1 MADNHRIKNIYYM
14 LSYAYQSLRET
25 GYKNVAA
32 EDFDNVHDLFAAIIS
47 RGVGS
52 QVKRCLH
59 RDYVPQEESLSVLR
73 GQIRVA
79 ESIKQQTLSQ
89 GKLVCGYDEFTED
102 SPHNQVL
109 KATML
114 MLLRHGNVKPENK
127 QALRKLLLY
136 FSDVTEIIPTAIRW
150 DSLKY
155 HRNNASYRMLMGV
168 CRLAIKGLLLTTDA
182 GNYKLTSWL
191 QVEEMYHLY
200 EKFVL
205 SYYQQHHPY
214 FAPKA
219 AYIEWDLWGD
229 AARTYLP
236 TMKTDITLSN
246 GNRRL
251 IIDTKYYGH
260 TMQANSRFD
269 STTFISSHLYQIFAY
284 VKNSD
289 KGGTGKVAG
298 VLLYAKTEAD
308 VTPNEDFNISG
319 NRISLKTLDLNR
331 GWSDITEQL
340 ETLCGWLTESP
351 AV

>member
-1 MADNHRIKNIYYM
+1 
-14 LSYAYQSLRET
+14 
-25 GYKNVAA
+25 
-32 EDFDNVHDLFAAIIS
+32 
-47 RGVGS
+47 
-52 QVKRCLH
+52 
-59 RDYVPQEESLSVLR
+59 
-73 GQIRVA
+73 
-79 ESIKQQTLSQ
+79 
-89 GKLVCGYDEFTED
+89 
-102 SPHNQVL
+102 
-109 KATML
+109 